1 MDVTPEQRACA
12 AVDLTLIVRHS
23 ALTLA
28 ALCEY
33 GPDTLKVLM
42 SLAERGGVDLVDQI
56 RRLYAAEMLM
66 HLTEDADALEELLKA
81 GAAEAV
87 VKLLDLDDPSMLFDA
102 LYKLMKAGAAQAV
115 GTLLDHG

>member
-1 MDVTPEQRACA
+1 MQ
-12 AVDLTLIVRHS
+12 
-23 ALTLA
+23 
-28 ALCEY
+28 
-33 GPDTLKVLM
+33 
-42 SLAERGGVDLVDQI
+42 
-56 RRLYAAEMLM
+56 
-66 HLTEDADALEELLKA
+66 LTEDADALEELLKA